1 MHTTAVAQSGTV
13 DRAGVRIAYEV
24 TGHGDHTLVLL
35 PAWMI
40 TNRRMWA
47 AQVAALSGRFR
58 VITFDSRGTGASDR
72 PVDPAAYGVADLVA
86 DAVAV
91 RDGHR
96 PRGAGRQ
103 RPGGLVGFLLAARL
117 PDRVAALVLIGAS
130 VDLAGGPP
138 SALQRAIAQFEEQPA
153 TADGWSRYRNAAN
166 APPFRGRRPAL
177 GGRSTPELCLEPG
190 GSCAPSTEAPCSAVR
205 LGPRL

>member
-91 RDGHR
+91 LDATGT
-96 PRGAGRQ
+96 GRAV
-103 RPGGLVGFLLAARL
+103 LVGNALAAWS
-117 PDRVAALVLIGAS
+117 AS
-130 VDLAGGPP
+130 CSRRGFPTGSPP
-138 SALQRAIAQFEEQPA
+138 
-153 TADGWSRYRNAAN
+153 W
-166 APPFRGRRPAL
+166 
-177 GGRSTPELCLEPG
+177 C
-190 GSCAPSTEAPCSAVR
+190 
-205 LGPRL
+205 